1 VQIPKLREL
10 RELHG
15 LTQKELADVSGVS
28 LRSVAGYEGGAHVRP
43 NTARKL
49 AQALNVEVAD
59 LVGADSYP
67 KAQAPPSPEQ
77 PDFNGL
83 LEEERRVA
91 ISSQLGSWRGM
102 HEESVARWSRAID
115 RGFSSADAAAAF
127 CAEVIAEG
135 AVGQTIIKKYL
146 IPQTQILLPEDEATR
161 ERQELL
167 ETHGHLE
174 EAMHAVVGV
183 VEGMVDSKN
192 DADAA
197 STAIGRYLDQA
208 VSLRIAE
215 TREERHD
222 RPDLELWL
230 RRERRRRQQARAQ
243 TGAQS
248 EEGKRER
255 PTA

>member
-1 VQIPKLREL
+1 VQIPNLREL

-59 LVGADSYP
+59 LVRADSYP

-91 ISSQLGSWRGM
+91 IRSQLGSWRGM

-115 RGFSSADAAAAF
+115 RGFSSAAAAAAF

-135 AVGQTIIKKYL
+135 AVGQTIIKRHL
-146 IPQTQILLPEDEATR
+146 IPQTEILLPEDEAAR

-167 ETHGHLE
+167 ETHSHLE

-183 VEGMVDSKN
+183 VEGMVDSER
-192 DADAA
+192 DPDAA
-197 STAIGRYLDQA
+197 SKAIGGYLDQA
-208 VSLRIAE
+208 IARPIDE

-230 RRERRRRQQARAQ
+230 RRERRRRRQAGTQ
-243 TGAQS
+243 TRTEPA
-248 EEGKRER
+248 EGNRR
-255 PTA
+255 QPTA